1 MKNIILIGMPGC
13 GKTEIGKL
21 IATQLNLDFFD
32 CDQYIEANQHSTIP
46 KIFEEHGEQY
56 FRDLETDTLKA
67 LLGRTGAVISTGGG
81 VVERPQNIDIL
92 KKSGIVVF
100 INRPLEKL
108 LSDIDTTNRPLL
120 KDGKVRLYGLFER
133 RFDLYRSACRI
144 EVLNDNT
151 IENTIKTI
159 ISEVTK
165 NG

>member
-32 CDQYIEANQHSTIP
+32 CDQHIEASQYSTIP
-46 KIFEEHGEQY
+46 KIFEEHGEQH

-92 KKSGIVVF
+92 KKLGIVVF

-120 KDGKVRLYGLFER
+120 KDGKVRLYELFKR

-151 IENTIKTI
+151 IENTVKTI

-165 NG
+165 ND